1 MKFTEHHLLHCPQLI
16 KYIPLNLLLLL
27 QVESMGANVLASA
40 SREQVKLT
48 PLSEA
53 HLASLCLI
61 KESSQWGTL
70 P

>member
-1 MKFTEHHLLHCPQLI
+1 MTFTAQNLLHCPQLV
-16 KYIPLNLLLLL
+16 KAIPLNLLLLL

-53 HLASLCLI
+53 HLASVCPI
-61 KESSQWGTL
+61 KESSQ
-70 P
+70 